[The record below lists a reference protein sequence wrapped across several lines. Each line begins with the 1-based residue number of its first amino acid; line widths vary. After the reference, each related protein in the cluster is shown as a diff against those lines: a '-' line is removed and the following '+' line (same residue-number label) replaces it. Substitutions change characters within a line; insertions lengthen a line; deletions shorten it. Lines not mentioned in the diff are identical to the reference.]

1 MSAFT
6 DLTARHVPG
15 RGWLPLLAIER
26 DGRRVELYRGEYR
39 ASLAEAMQASA
50 AALERIER
58 ERGIHD

>member
-1 MSAFT
+1 MSSVFT

-39 ASLAEAMQASA
+39 PTWLKP
-50 AALERIER
+50 
-58 ERGIHD
+58 

>member
-1 MSAFT
+1 MSSAFT

-39 ASLAEAMQASA
+39 PTLAEAVKASA
-50 AALERIER
+50 AALEQIKR
-58 ERGIHD
+58 EGLQ

>member
-1 MSAFT
+1 MSSVFT

-39 ASLAEAMQASA
+39 LTLTEALKASA
-50 AALERIER
+50 AALEQIKR
-58 ERGIHD
+58 EGLQ

>member
-26 DGRRVELYRGEYR
+26 DGRCVELYRGEYR
-39 ASLAEAMQASA
+39 PTLDEAVKASA
-50 AALERIER
+50 TALEQIKR
-58 ERGIHD
+58 EGLQ